1 MMNEVL
7 KPSATILTKLG
18 SLYVHIEEMIS
29 DKGSHF
35 DIETIKG
42 QLADG
47 ELQEWI
53 KGMDKL
59 ALIPK
64 KR

>member
-1 MMNEVL
+1 MNEL
-7 KPSATILTKLG
+7 KPLPSVLIKLG
-18 SLYVHIEEMIS
+18 SLYVHIEEAFS
-29 DKGSHF
+29 KKAHNF
-35 DIETIKG
+35 DV
-42 QLADG
+42 LAMKALMDDG
-47 ELQEWI
+47 ELKEWI